1 MLGPAIGGAAVAGVL
16 VLAVAALVHRPLTR
30 VPENAMKFGV
40 GVMLTSF
47 GSFWGAEGAGASWPG
62 GDTALLVIIPA
73 VALVGLGMARWL
85 ARAPRLRMA
94 GDAV

>member
-1 MLGPAIGGAAVAGVL
+1 
-16 VLAVAALVHRPLTR
+16 
-30 VPENAMKFGV
+30 
-40 GVMLTSF
+40 
-47 GSFWGAEGAGASWPG
+47 
-62 GDTALLVIIPA
+62 LLVIIPA